1 MAITTVLRM
10 TFIDELGKS
19 KNFNV
24 RYAKASSVQPST
36 VKTLMNTITQNS
48 DVFASR
54 YMMNKAAKL
63 IQTDT
68 TEVDIS

>member
-10 TFIDELGKS
+10 SFVDTLGKT

-24 RYAKASSVQPST
+24 RYAKSSIQPAT

-48 DVFASR
+48 DVFASQ
-54 YMMNKAAKL
+54 YMMNKGAKL

-68 TEVDIS
+68 EEIDIS